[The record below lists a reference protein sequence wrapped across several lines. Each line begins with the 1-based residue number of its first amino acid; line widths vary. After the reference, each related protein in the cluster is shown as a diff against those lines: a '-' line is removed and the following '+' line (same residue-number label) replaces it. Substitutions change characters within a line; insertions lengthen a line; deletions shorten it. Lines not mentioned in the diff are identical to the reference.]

1 MKAAVYDRFGGPEV
15 VRVVEV
21 PTPEPKAGEVRIRVQ
36 ASTVSVADHRMRAK
50 DVPAGLGLLVSAVVG
65 ISRPKRAILGMDFV
79 GVIDKLG
86 PGVSRWRVGQ
96 EVVGLTGSRFGGH
109 AEFVCLPEGAAMI
122 ERPPLL
128 GPIDAVAL
136 VFGGHTV
143 AGCLRKVTIRPGH
156 RVLVNGASGAVGT
169 MAVQICQQMGAEV
182 TGVTSARNAELVR
195 SLGAARVIDYAQQ
208 DFVADGEIYDVIFD
222 CAGTAPFAR
231 ARQALKPGGTL
242 LLVIADL
249 KGMLLAGWQSRSG
262 KRVIPI
268 SFTPT
273 PVDVALEITM
283 GEKRQIR
290 PVIDRMFSLDEVV
303 EAHRLVDTGHKR
315 GSVVLTIG

>member
-15 VRVVEV
+15 VRVVDV
-21 PTPEPKAGEVRIRVQ
+21 PTPEPKPGEVRIRVQ

-65 ISRPKRAILGMDFV
+65 INRPKRSILGMDFV

-86 PGVSRWRVGQ
+86 PGVSRWRVAQ

-143 AGCLRKVTIRPGH
+143 AGCLKKVAIRPGQ

-182 TGVTSARNAELVR
+182 TGVTSARNSELVR
-195 SLGAARVIDYAQQ
+195 SLGASRVIDYAIE
-208 DFVADGEIYDVIFD
+208 DFAADGEIYDVIFD

-231 ARQALKPGGTL
+231 ARHALKPGGTL

-249 KGMLLAGWQSRSG
+249 KGMLMAGWQSRSG
-262 KRVIPI
+262 KRVVPI

-273 PVDVALEITM
+273 PEDVALEIAM

-290 PVIDRMFSLDEVV
+290 PVIDRMFSLDEIV

-315 GSVVLTIG
+315 GAVVLTIG